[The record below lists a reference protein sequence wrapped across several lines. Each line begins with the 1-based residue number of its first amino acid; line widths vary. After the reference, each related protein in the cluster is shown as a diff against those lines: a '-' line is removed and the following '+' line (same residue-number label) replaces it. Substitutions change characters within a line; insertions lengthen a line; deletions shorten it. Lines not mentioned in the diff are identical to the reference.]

1 MQLAPG
7 HERAG
12 RGAAFDHNAAIA
24 RVWPH
29 LAELGVAPHVV
40 RVETS
45 CNVADGPTRDDFRF
59 LVRLNARWREP
70 AWPEWIEDY
79 WTIRPEL
86 NRISF

>member
-1 MQLAPG
+1 M
-7 HERAG
+7 
-12 RGAAFDHNAAIA
+12 
-24 RVWPH
+24 
-29 LAELGVAPHVV
+29 APHVV

-86 NRISF
+86 KRISFWQVLPIVINSELNRQVKGLGTPSGRVWWLWQ